1 MSATCLRILDGQTLG
16 EQQEP
21 ASATAVDLGD
31 YDELELVVTVTS
43 AGTTEADAGSAPA
56 LVLRHAPSA
65 AADVLLDFPTPV
77 SVDLTATGSTWI
89 HVPYFT
95 RWLFWSTSAALTTAA
110 TVNVEVV
117 GRR

>member
-16 EQQEP
+16 EQQDP
-21 ASATAVDLGD
+21 AAATAVDLGD
-31 YDELELVVTVTS
+31 FDELELVITVTS
-43 AGTTEADAGSAPA
+43 AGTAEAGDASAPA
-56 LVLRHAPSA
+56 LVLQHAPSA
-65 AADVLLDFPTPV
+65 SGDVLLDFPTAV

-95 RWLFWSTSAALTTAA
+95 RWLFWSTSGSLTTAA
-110 TVNVEVV
+110 TVTVEVV